1 MPEPSALM
9 PTRKAFLKEILM
21 SGIKLIRYVAWAAVA
36 VLAVASG
43 VLVYKQTAGNSNSG
57 ALIEPLA
64 AIGGPFELVDGSGE
78 TVTDKTFAGKP
89 TVLFF
94 GFTFCPDVCPT
105 TLAELQGWMAELGPD
120 ADKLNYAFVTVDP
133 ERDTPEVMRDY
144 VWAFDKRI
152 VPLSGSREQIDAM
165 LKAYRVYAKKVPLDD
180 GDYTMDH
187 SAAIYL
193 MDADN
198 KFVGTI
204 AYQEDEETALGKLR
218 KLIANG
224 PASS

>member
-1 MPEPSALM
+1 
-9 PTRKAFLKEILM
+9 M
-21 SGIKLIRYVAWAAVA
+21 SGLKLFRYVAWAAVA
-36 VLAVASG
+36 VLAVVSG
-43 VLVYKQTAGNSNSG
+43 VLVYQQTAGNKGTG

-64 AIGGPFELVDGSGE
+64 AIGGPFELVSGTGE
-78 TVTDKTFAGKP
+78 TVTDETFSTKP
-89 TVLFF
+89 TVMFF

-105 TLAELQGWMAELGPD
+105 TLSELQGWMAELGPD

-152 VPLSGSREQIDAM
+152 VPLTGSREQIDAM
-165 LKAYRVYAKKVPLDD
+165 LKAYRVYSKKVPLDD

-187 SAAIYL
+187 SAAVYL
-193 MDADN
+193 MSAGN

-204 AYQEDEETALGKLR
+204 AYGEAEENALKKLR
-218 KLIANG
+218 RLIDNA